1 MSAAVDLMLSP
12 FAAFFRVCYSRPV
25 LAIIVST
32 VAGVLAHL
40 AGHEHWMAIL
50 ISFAAYLLMWMDEKE
65 FRAMNPQLM
74 APADA
79 D

>member
-1 MSAAVDLMLSP
+1 
-12 FAAFFRVCYSRPV
+12 
-25 LAIIVST
+25 
-32 VAGVLAHL
+32 
-40 AGHEHWMAIL
+40 MAIL